1 MPEGCM
7 AFTVEGFRADRNSHL
22 IKLRGIDSQAAAEA
36 LRGRE
41 LLAAEADFLPPEEG
55 RFYTFQVIGSSVVT
69 VEGKRIGEVTAVV
82 PVGDGELLVVS
93 GPGTE
98 VYVPFRSGICVAVDP
113 ERREIV
119 IDPPEGLLDL
129 NEI

>member
-1 MPEGCM
+1 
-7 AFTVEGFRADRNSHL
+7 
-22 IKLRGIDSQAAAEA
+22 

-41 LLAAEADFLPPEEG
+41 ILAAETDFLPPEEG
-55 RFYTFQVIGSSVVT
+55 RVYAFQVVGSSVVT
-69 VEGKRIGEVTAVV
+69 VEGKRVGEVTAVI

-93 GPGTE
+93 GPGKE
-98 VYVPFRSGICVAVDP
+98 VYVPFRGAICVAVDP
-113 ERREIV
+113 GRREIV

>member
-1 MPEGCM
+1 M
-7 AFTVEGFRADRNSHL
+7 AFTVESFRADRNSHL
-22 IKLRGIDSQAAAEA
+22 IKLRGIDSQAAAES
-36 LRGRE
+36 LRGRG
-41 LLAAEADFLPPEEG
+41 LLAAETDFLPPDEG
-55 RFYTFQVIGSSVVT
+55 RVYTFQVIGSSVVT
-69 VEGKRIGEVTAVV
+69 VEGKRVGEVTAVI

-98 VYVPFRSGICVAVDP
+98 IYVPFRSGICVAVDP
-113 ERREIV
+113 GRREIV

>member
-1 MPEGCM
+1 M

-55 RFYTFQVIGSSVVT
+55 RVYTFQVIGSSVVT

-113 ERREIV
+113 GRREIV

>member
-1 MPEGCM
+1 M
-7 AFTVEGFRADRNSHL
+7 AFAVESFRADRNSHL
-22 IKLRGIDSQAAAEA
+22 IKLRGIDSQAGAEV

-41 LLAAEADFLPPEEG
+41 LLVAETDFLPPEEG
-55 RFYTFQVIGSSVVT
+55 RVYTFQVIGSSVVT
-69 VEGKRIGEVTAVV
+69 VEGKRVGEVTAVV

-98 VYVPFRSGICVAVDP
+98 VYVPFRSAICVAVDP